1 MQMQYFAKEWNGMD
15 VWYFPQKSLT
25 EAKAKS
31 MAIVN
36 VV

>member
-1 MQMQYFAKEWNGMD
+1 MQYFAKEWD
-15 VWYFPQKSLT
+15 VCMVKKKSLT

>member
-1 MQMQYFAKEWNGMD
+1 MQYFAKEWDGCM
-15 VWYFPQKSLT
+15 VLPSEKS